1 MRRVNLSN
9 KSMNTISSLEEA
21 KRAFPFLVPSH
32 ERAKN
37 PYIHLHQRK
46 RTWTPVKVT
55 ADALMPE
62 AEEVIQR
69 ALALR
74 CLEIPVGDFI
84 EQAMKGDLPDEEG
97 CIDLLKSNVED
108 EEKHDIALNFA
119 AQAHKV
125 PDRIEKEAQHICK
138 TWLELDRH
146 PVLKAV
152 VLERSVF
159 FVLLPIFRALG
170 DTGLRTTSA
179 DISRDEQTHVA
190 ANSLVCA
197 ALGLK
202 GDKTINAL
210 RRATVSWVLKPLQGQ
225 ADNKYL
231 SSNFWLASSDSLYS
245 KGKAEGLGETRA
257 SRMPAFF
264 ETNNVNLPQYA

>member
-1 MRRVNLSN
+1 M
-9 KSMNTISSLEEA
+9 KAAT
-21 KRAFPFLVPSH
+21 
-32 ERAKN
+32 
-37 PYIHLHQRK
+37 PYIHLHERK
-46 RTWTPVKVT
+46 RTWTPVQVSAGT
-55 ADALMPE
+55 LLGGG
-62 AEEVIQR
+62 EEVIQR

-84 EQAMKGDLPDEEG
+84 SEAMKGDLPDVKG
-97 CIDLLKSNVED
+97 CKELLESNVLD
-108 EEKHDIALNFA
+108 EQKHDLALDYA
-119 AQAHKV
+119 AEAHKIPV
-125 PDRIEKEAQHICK
+125 RFEKEAERIRN

-159 FVLLPIFRALG
+159 FVLLPIFRFLG

-190 ANSLVCA
+190 ANTLVCEE
-197 ALGLK
+197 LGLK
-202 GDKTINAL
+202 SDKELNKL
-210 RRATVSWVLKPLQGQ
+210 RRATVAWVLQSLKGE
-225 ADNKYL
+225 ATNKHL
-231 SSNFWLASSDSLYS
+231 SSNFWMASSDSLYTR
-245 KGKAEGLGETRA
+245 GKAEGLSSTRA

>member
-1 MRRVNLSN
+1 M
-9 KSMNTISSLEEA
+9 KAET
-21 KRAFPFLVPSH
+21 
-32 ERAKN
+32 

-46 RTWTPVKVT
+46 RTWTPVQV
-55 ADALMPE
+55 DAGQLLNGG
-62 AEEVIQR
+62 EEVIQR

-84 EQAMKGDLPDEEG
+84 SEAMKGDLPDVKG
-97 CIDLLKSNVED
+97 CKELLVSNVKD

-119 AQAHKV
+119 AEAHQIPV
-125 PDRIEKEAQHICK
+125 RFEKEADRIK
-138 TWLELDRH
+138 NAWLELDRH

-159 FVLLPIFRALG
+159 FVLLPIFRFLG

-190 ANSLVCA
+190 ANTLVCE

-202 GDKTINAL
+202 SDKELNKL
-210 RRATVSWVLKPLQGQ
+210 RRATVAWVLQSLKGESTE
-225 ADNKYL
+225 KHL
-231 SSNFWLASSDSLYS
+231 SSNFWMASSDSLYTR
-245 KGKAEGLGETRA
+245 GKAEGLLETRNA
-257 SRMPAFF
+257 RQPAFF
-264 ETNNVNLPQYA
+264 ETSNVNLPQYA

>member
-1 MRRVNLSN
+1 MDLQ
-9 KSMNTISSLEEA
+9 EA
-21 KRAFPFLVPSH
+21 KTVYTALVPSY
-32 ERAKN
+32 ERAES

-46 RTWTPVKVT
+46 RTWTPVQVSAGT
-55 ADALMPE
+55 LLE
-62 AEEVIQR
+62 GGEEVIQR

-84 EQAMKGDLPDEEG
+84 ADAMKGDLPDVQG
-97 CIDLLKSNVED
+97 CKELLASNVID
-108 EEKHDIALNFA
+108 EEKHDIALNYA
-119 AQAHKV
+119 AEAH
-125 PDRIEKEAQHICK
+125 RIPARFEKEAKHICK

-159 FVLLPIFRALG
+159 FVLLPIFRFLG

-190 ANSLVCA
+190 ANTLVCEE
-197 ALGLK
+197 LGLK
-202 GDKTINAL
+202 SDKELNKL
-210 RRATVSWVLKPLQGQ
+210 RRATIAWVLQSLKGEDTQ
-225 ADNKYL
+225 KHL
-231 SSNFWLASSDSLYS
+231 SSNFWLASSDSLYTR
-245 KGKAEGLGETRA
+245 GKAEGLMSTRA

>member
-1 MRRVNLSN
+1 M
-9 KSMNTISSLEEA
+9 KAET
-21 KRAFPFLVPSH
+21 
-32 ERAKN
+32 

-46 RTWTPVKVT
+46 RTWTPVQVT
-55 ADALMPE
+55 AGTLLNGGED
-62 AEEVIQR
+62 VVKR

-84 EQAMKGDLPDEEG
+84 SDAMKGDLPEVKGCKELLQSNVTDEE
-97 CIDLLKSNVED
+97 N
-108 EEKHDIALNFA
+108 HDIALNFA
-119 AQAHKV
+119 AEAHGV
-125 PDRIEKEAQHICK
+125 DPQFEKEAKRICK
-138 TWLELDRH
+138 AWLELDRH

-159 FVLLPIFRALG
+159 FVLLPIFRFLG

-190 ANSLVCA
+190 ANTLVCEE
-197 ALGLK
+197 LGLK
-202 GDKTINAL
+202 SDKELNKL
-210 RRATVSWVLKPLQGQ
+210 RRATIGWVLQSLKGE
-225 ADNKYL
+225 AEHRHL
-231 SSNFWLASSDSLYS
+231 SSNFWMASSDSLYS
-245 KGKAEGLGETRA
+245 KGKAAQLLSTKA

>member
-1 MRRVNLSN
+1 M
-9 KSMNTISSLEEA
+9 KPET
-21 KRAFPFLVPSH
+21 
-32 ERAKN
+32 
-37 PYIHLHQRK
+37 PYIQLQQRK
-46 RTWTPVKVT
+46 RTWTPVAVT
-55 ADALMPE
+55 AGPLLVGGED
-62 AEEVIQR
+62 VVQR

-84 EQAMKGDLPDEEG
+84 ADAMKGDLPDVKG
-97 CIDLLKSNVED
+97 CKELLESNVKD
-108 EEKHDIALNFA
+108 EENHDIALNYA
-119 AQAHKV
+119 ARAHKI
-125 PDRIEKEAQHICK
+125 PDKIEREAGKIRDA
-138 TWLELDRH
+138 WLELDRH

-159 FVLLPIFRALG
+159 FVLLPIFRFLG

-190 ANSLVCA
+190 ANTLVCE

-202 GDKTINAL
+202 SDKTLNNL
-210 RRATVSWVLKPLQGQ
+210 RRATVAWVLQSLKGES
-225 ADNKYL
+225 DHKHL
-231 SSNFWLASSDSLYS
+231 SGNFWLASSDSLYTR
-245 KGKAEGLGETRA
+245 GKAEGLIETRS

>member
-1 MRRVNLSN
+1 MTIQSSQSLTTHKLVWVAQNKLSLTTM
-9 KSMNTISSLEEA
+9 KAET
-21 KRAFPFLVPSH
+21 
-32 ERAKN
+32 
-37 PYIHLHQRK
+37 PYIQLHQRK
-46 RTWTPVKVT
+46 RTWTPVAVNAGT
-55 ADALMPE
+55 LLAGG
-62 AEEVIQR
+62 EEVIQR

-84 EQAMKGDLPDEEG
+84 SDAMKGDLPDIKG
-97 CIDLLKSNVED
+97 CKELLISNVED

-119 AQAHKV
+119 AEAHGV
-125 PDRIEKEAQHICK
+125 PDRFEKEASRIMDA
-138 TWLELDRH
+138 WLELDRH

-159 FVLLPIFRALG
+159 FVLLPIFRFLG

-190 ANSLVCA
+190 ANTLVCD
-197 ALGLK
+197 ALGLQS
-202 GDKTINAL
+202 DKKINQL
-210 RRATVSWVLKPLQGQ
+210 RRATIAWVLQSLKGE
-225 ADNKYL
+225 DTSRHL
-231 SSNFWLASSDSLYS
+231 SSNFWMANSDSLYTS
-245 KGKAEGLGETRA
+245 GKAKGLIETQA

>member
-1 MRRVNLSN
+1 V
-9 KSMNTISSLEEA
+9 
-21 KRAFPFLVPSH
+21 
-32 ERAKN
+32 
-37 PYIHLHQRK
+37 
-46 RTWTPVKVT
+46 
-55 ADALMPE
+55 
-62 AEEVIQR
+62 
-69 ALALR
+69 
-74 CLEIPVGDFI
+74 
-84 EQAMKGDLPDEEG
+84 
-97 CIDLLKSNVED
+97 D
-108 EEKHDIALNFA
+108 EEKHDIALNYA
-119 AQAHKV
+119 AQAHRV
-125 PDRIEKEAQHICK
+125 PDSFEREAARIRD

-190 ANSLVCA
+190 ANTLVCE

-202 GDKTINAL
+202 GDKTLNNL
-210 RRATVSWVLKPLQGQ
+210 RRATVAWVLQSLKGES
-225 ADNKYL
+225 DHRYL
-231 SSNFWLASSDSLYS
+231 SGNFWLSSSDSLY
-245 KGKAEGLGETRA
+245 KRGKAEGLIETRA